1 MQYGPLLSRAWHI
14 IWRNKIIWLFG
25 FLAALGS
32 GGGGGGNFNYRTSGG
47 DFNPSGASGLPP
59 ELERLLTRIF
69 SDQTLVITIAVVI
82 ILIGLVI
89 ALVLA
94 LLAALGHSAMVDMVR
109 EADGTET
116 TSFRA
121 GWRTGLH
128 RMLPTFLIR
137 FLLGLPSFIIIMAG
151 LAAFLASFIPLISRA
166 GFRDAERLFAGGM
179 LASLFLCFLPACC
192 LGILLDIP
200 LRVLETLSIRAL
212 VLEDRGIWG
221 SIRRGWNILTTN
233 LGDVVVVWLI
243 FLLIGIGVGVA
254 VGLPLAAIA
263 FAAVFPLA
271 LMAATS
277 PIFIVPLVLIGI
289 LLGLLSA
296 AIRSVVEAY
305 SSSVWTLAYR
315 QFVARSVPVTT
326 TN

>member
-1 MQYGPLLSRAWHI
+1 MQYGTLLSRAWHI

-32 GGGGGGNFNYRTSGG
+32 GGGGGGNLNYRFGPS
-47 DFNPSGASGLPP
+47 DFSRPGTSGLPP
-59 ELERLLTRIF
+59 ELERLFTRIF
-69 SDQTLVITIAVVI
+69 SDPTLVITIAVVI

-89 ALVLA
+89 ALVVA
-94 LLAALGHSAMVDMVR
+94 LLAALGHGAMVDMAR
-109 EADGTET
+109 EADETET
-116 TSFRA
+116 TRFNT
-121 GWRTGLH
+121 GWRTGLR

-137 FLLGLPSFIIIMAG
+137 FLMGLPTFVIIMAG
-151 LAAFLASFIPLISRA
+151 VAAFLVSFIPLLSRT
-166 GFRDAERLFAGGM
+166 GSSDTRGLIGGGI
-179 LASLFLCFLPACC
+179 LGTLFLCFLPALCV
-192 LGILLDIP
+192 GLLLTIP
-200 LRVLETLSIRAL
+200 LQVLETLSIRAL

-243 FLLIGIGVGVA
+243 FFLISIGVAIV

-263 FAAVFPLA
+263 FAAILPLA
-271 LMAATS
+271 LMAAAS
-277 PIFIVPLVLIGI
+277 PIFIVPLVLVGI
-289 LLGLLSA
+289 LLGLVSA

-315 QFVARSVPVTT
+315 QFIARSAAVTT

>member
-1 MQYGPLLSRAWHI
+1 MQYGTLLSRAWHI

-32 GGGGGGNFNYRTSGG
+32 GGGGGGNLNYRFGPS
-47 DFNPSGASGLPP
+47 DFSRPGTSGLPP
-59 ELERLLTRIF
+59 ELERLFTRIF
-69 SDQTLVITIAVVI
+69 SDPTLVITIAVVI

-89 ALVLA
+89 ALVVA
-94 LLAALGHSAMVDMVR
+94 LLAALGHGAMVDMAR
-109 EADGTET
+109 EADETET
-116 TSFRA
+116 TRFNT
-121 GWRTGLH
+121 GWRTGLR

-137 FLLGLPSFIIIMAG
+137 FLMGLPTFIIIMAG
-151 LAAFLASFIPLISRA
+151 VAAFLVSFIPLLSRT
-166 GFRDAERLFAGGM
+166 GSSDTRGLIGGGI
-179 LASLFLCFLPACC
+179 LGTLFLCFLPALCV
-192 LGILLDIP
+192 GLLLTIP
-200 LRVLETLSIRAL
+200 LQVLETLSIRAL

-243 FLLIGIGVGVA
+243 FFLISIGVAIV

-263 FAAVFPLA
+263 FAAILPLA
-271 LMAATS
+271 LMAAAS
-277 PIFIVPLVLIGI
+277 PIFIVPLVLVGI
-289 LLGLLSA
+289 LLGLVSA

-315 QFVARSVPVTT
+315 QFIARSAAVTT